1 MVYSIVTNENAVVVG
16 NNVNRSKAKSGILLD
31 ELSTGKKSILGGNV
45 SDIIIG
51 GGLKRAQNALQAI
64 LDGIPQATGILN
76 TATSALQQ
84 IQDLLNRQSTLAR
97 KSQSSS
103 GDDIRAILQDEFSN
117 LTSEINRIAN
127 STSFN
132 GVKILNGNLDTK
144 SSLNSDVRLNDITTS
159 LNVGTSALSGA
170 TDSVVFDAGTFGGN
184 GLNAAEIDAV
194 INAFNVGTNLT
205 AAGFTTG
212 TDSAALTLSVNLGGV
227 TFTTDVAKNIQ
238 TSKTIALYEAGNNA
252 TGTASITFKLGTNE
266 FFNSALGATDFE
278 TRLAADINSSASK
291 VVLNQKKLGGVFADT
306 SAIGTE
312 LLTVGTNFVVTVA
325 AGAKGD
331 SFLVGDLSTIQ
342 LSGKYGTDAN
352 DIDISAVING
362 KVYSVSSYNFADVAQ
377 TTLGLT
383 NAETGTTITLNR
395 DVTKIP
401 ALSNQAT
408 LDAALA
414 KLKGD
419 LDGIKVYQTRQ
430 IGSGSLDQFKPKAF
444 DNTILGGLD
453 GFSLKLTSSSFSLAL
468 DDNGVPLN
476 TTPTFEGFKVTA
488 EDTTKGL
495 DGAIQVTIGGE
506 VFRTAIGTFDGKN
519 TDLKTAFTPPTGNG
533 TAEITL
539 VNERDANER
548 FTIDLFRAKSSGINL
563 DTEAAATTLENA
575 LNLAFNTTRESKIS
589 FQVGLD
595 NSDNI
600 GITVGRVTT
609 DQIYKNAD
617 GQARNLD
624 ISTNAGAQEAV
635 DVLAIAIRKLDSIT
649 GKVAAAY
656 TRFQKVEENI
666 RTGIQNNNAA
676 AAPLLDTDFTSAAS
690 ELAAQQVLE
699 QAGLSALSK
708 NLQGL
713 TNVLQLLR

>member
-1 MVYSIVTNENAVVVG
+1 
-16 NNVNRSKAKSGILLD
+16 
-31 ELSTGKKSILGGNV
+31 
-45 SDIIIG
+45 
-51 GGLKRAQNALQAI
+51 
-64 LDGIPQATGILN
+64 
-76 TATSALQQ
+76 
-84 IQDLLNRQSTLAR
+84 LLNRQSTLAR

-117 LTSEINRIAN
+117 LTNEINRIAN

-144 SSLNSDVRLNDITTS
+144 SSLNSDVRLNDITAS
-159 LNVGTSALSGA
+159 LNIGTSALAGSGSVA
-170 TDSVVFDAGTFGGN
+170 FSRGTNALDTANYINAAALDSVIDAINSGIDTTELVGAGTG
-184 GLNAAEIDAV
+184 
-194 INAFNVGTNLT
+194 NAFT
-205 AAGFTTG
+205 AGI
-212 TDSAALTLSVNLGGV
+212 VLG
-227 TFTTDVAKNIQ
+227 
-238 TSKTIALYEAGNNA
+238 
-252 TGTASITFKLGTNE
+252 SITFNTSAAVDLTATKTITLYAGGNAGAANAQITLTLKNNE
-266 FFNSALGATDFE
+266 FFLAAGLGDFE
-278 TRLAADINSSASK
+278 SRLTNDLSG
-291 VVLNQKKLGGVFADT
+291 VVLNQKKLGGISADT

-312 LLTVGTNFVVTVA
+312 LLTAGTNFQVTVA
-325 AGAKGD
+325 AGSKGD
-331 SFLVGDLSTIQ
+331 NFLVGDLSTIQ
-342 LSGKYGTDAN
+342 LSGRFISATSA
-352 DIDISAVING
+352 DISAVING
-362 KVYSVSSYNFADVAQ
+362 KVYSASAYNYSNAAV
-377 TTLGLT
+377 TTLSLA
-383 NAETGTTITLNR
+383 NAETGTTITLTR
-395 DVTKIP
+395 DATKVSANDSSSQA
-401 ALSNQAT
+401 ALDLT
-408 LDAALA
+408 LA

-430 IGSGSLDQFKPKAF
+430 IASGSLDQFKPKAF

-468 DDNGVPLN
+468 DDNGVALN

-488 EDTTKGL
+488 EDTSKGL

-506 VFRTAIGTFDGKN
+506 VFRTAIGTFNGKN
-519 TDLKTAFTPPTGNG
+519 TNLKTAFTLNNG
-533 TAEITL
+533 TSEITL
-539 VNERDANER
+539 INERDANER
-548 FTIDLFRAKSSGINL
+548 FTIDLFRAKSSGINI

-635 DVLAIAIRKLDSIT
+635 DVLTLAIKKVDSIT

-676 AAPLLDTDFTSAAS
+676 ASPLLDTDFTSAAS